1 MAKKFAGFKQE
12 AMEKKILPALGYT
25 GPMDQKSVNAFLAS
39 NPGAAAKMG
48 RYTLAAR
55 QRIEGVK
62 GMAYGGIATKKG
74 YAEGGLDMNQVNTQ
88 QPAQM
93 AAQDAEQQNLMLE
106 QQTNNQSQANGLMQ
120 GPEPTEQQ
128 IAMRDADNAFMKSP
142 VIMAAQEAQK
152 ALEKQAMQ
160 QAGLSGP
167 PASQEEAERFRA
179 AMAPLVENS
188 PELKAA
194 RDAQNTFNSEM
205 QNKFKSANPQVR
217 PKPLTDYD
225 TSTADVIAKRNA
237 LSAAQQAAAQNPED
251 EALKKAMEDAQI
263 ELTRS
268 QAAESQARANLAE
281 LTKGDS
287 KTAEALLDP
296 GAMVETADVETV
308 TAAEKAAG
316 TIAAD
321 AGDAGAATTATGTT
335 ATAADA
341 VTGPADMTAATFDA
355 TDVSD
360 DVKST
365 LDKISAA
372 TGKPSDEALAEAVT
386 MKPGDLAAL
395 GLTVEQI
402 AEARK
407 VVAPAPRKVEAG
419 EMIEGSTVDMERVK
433 KETNF
438 EAATGAPSSD
448 ATVQGQLTGLMEQFE
463 GSEPPAWAA
472 GAMRAAA
479 AQMAARGLS
488 ASSMAGQAAIQAAM
502 ESAMP
507 IAVQDAQTSATFEL
521 ENLSNKQQAAMFAAE
536 KRAEFLNL
544 EFTQEFQ
551 TRVSNAAKI
560 SDIANMNFTADV
572 QIALENAQMAQT
584 VDITNLNAKNAKIMS
599 DAAAMS
605 QLDMTNLN
613 NRQQAAVQAANAFL
627 NMDMKN
633 LDNEQ
638 QTSVMK
644 AQEMVNAMLS
654 DQAAENAAKQFNATS
669 ENQTNQFFETL
680 SAQIS
685 RFNAEQSNAMSR
697 FNTGETNAMSQFNT
711 AQKNAREQFNA
722 QNHLVIAQANAQ
734 WFQNIT
740 TTDNAAQNQANRDS
754 VLASNNLTMTAYN
767 NIVQRE
773 RDLLAW
779 AWQSAENQA
788 DRDGSVTIAKINAD
802 AADSGDDN
810 DAFSVASGKFLTKLA
825 VNAADKFF
833 NK

>member
-62 GMAYGGIATKKG
+62 GMAYGGMATKKG
-74 YAEGGLDMNQVNTQ
+74 YAVGGSVPIQAGDATAMGTVAEAAEKAGIVPISTYQG
-88 QPAQM
+88 PQM
-93 AAQDAEQQNLMLE
+93 DRYGDALANLE
-106 QQTNNQSQANGLMQ
+106 QTQPTTQA
-120 GPEPTEQQ
+120 
-128 IAMRDADNAFMKSP
+128 
-142 VIMAAQEAQK
+142 
-152 ALEKQAMQ
+152 
-160 QAGLSGP
+160 
-167 PASQEEAERFRA
+167 
-179 AMAPLVENS
+179 
-188 PELKAA
+188 
-194 RDAQNTFNSEM
+194 
-205 QNKFKSANPQVR
+205 R

-281 LTKGDS
+281 LTRGDS

-296 GAMVETADVETV
+296 GAMVKTADVETV

-316 TIAAD
+316 TIATD
-321 AGDAGAATTATGTT
+321 AGDAGIATTATGTT

-372 TGKPSDEALAEAVT
+372 TGKPSDEALAEAAT

-438 EAATGAPSSD
+438 EAATGAPSTD
-448 ATVQGQLTGLMEQFE
+448 ATVQGQLTGLMMQFE

-584 VDITNLNAKNAKIMS
+584 VDITNLNAKNAKIMA

-605 QLDMTNLN
+605 QMDMANLN

-638 QTSVMK
+638 QTSLMK

-697 FNTGETNAMSQFNT
+697 FNTGETNALSQFNT
-711 AQKNAREQFNA
+711 LQKNAREQFNA

-754 VLASNNLTMTAYN
+754 VLAANNLTMTAYN

-788 DRDGSVTIAKINAD
+788 DRDGSVTIAKINAE
-802 AADSGDDN
+802 AADSGDDTDN
-810 DAFSVASGKFLTKLA
+810 FSVASGKFLTRLA

-833 NK
+833 NKK

>member
-1 MAKKFAGFKQE
+1 MAKKFAGFKRE

-25 GPMDQKSVNAFLAS
+25 GSMDQKSINNFLAA
-39 NPGAAAKMG
+39 NPNAAAKMG

-55 QRIEGVK
+55 QRIEGVS
-62 GMAYGGIATKKG
+62 GM
-74 YAEGGLDMNQVNTQ
+74 AEGGLT
-88 QPAQM
+88 
-93 AAQDAEQQNLMLE
+93 
-106 QQTNNQSQANGLMQ
+106 TNPLLAN
-120 GPEPTEQQ
+120 
-128 IAMRDADNAFMKSP
+128 
-142 VIMAAQEAQK
+142 
-152 ALEKQAMQ
+152 
-160 QAGLSGP
+160 
-167 PASQEEAERFRA
+167 
-179 AMAPLVENS
+179 
-188 PELKAA
+188 
-194 RDAQNTFNSEM
+194 
-205 QNKFKSANPQVR
+205 
-217 PKPLTDYD
+217 YD
-225 TSTADVIAKRNA
+225 TASADVIAKRNA
-237 LSAAQQAAAQNPED
+237 FSAAQQAAARNPTSTSLKS
-251 EALKKAMEDAQI
+251 ALDSAQV

-268 QAAESQARANLAE
+268 QAAESSARGNLAE
-281 LTKGDS
+281 VTKGDV
-287 KTAEALLDP
+287 KTAEALLAP
-296 GAMVETADVETV
+296 SGMVQTADVDTV
-308 TAAEKAAG
+308 TAAEKAEG
-316 TIAAD
+316 TIAAGT
-321 AGDAGAATTATGTT
+321 GDAGTAATAVGTT
-335 ATAADA
+335 ATTADA
-341 VTGPADMTAATFDA
+341 VTAPTDMTAATFDA
-355 TDVSD
+355 ATVSGDVQ
-360 DVKST
+360 ST

-372 TGKPSDEALAEAVT
+372 TGKPSDEALADAAT

-419 EMIEGSTVDMERVK
+419 EMIEGATVDMERVK

-463 GSEPPAWAA
+463 GNEPPAWAA

-521 ENLSNKQQAAMFAAE
+521 ESMSNRQQAAMFAAE

-551 TRVSNAAKI
+551 ARVSNAAKI

-584 VDITNLNAKNAKIMS
+584 VDITNLNAKNAKVMA

-605 QLDMTNLN
+605 QMDMANLN

-680 SAQIS
+680 SAQIT

-697 FNTGETNAMSQFNT
+697 FNAGEANALAQFNT
-711 AQKNAREQFNA
+711 VQKNAREQFNA

-754 VLASNNLTMTAYN
+754 VLAANNLTMTAYN
-767 NIVQRE
+767 NVVQRE

-788 DRDGSVTIAKINAD
+788 DRDGSIAIEKIRAD
-802 AADSGDDN
+802 AAITENTDS
-810 DAFSVASGKFLTKLA
+810 FSIASGKFLTRLA
-825 VNAADKFF
+825 INAADKFF
-833 NK
+833 K

>member
-1 MAKKFAGFKQE
+1 MAKKFAGFKRE

-25 GPMDQKSVNAFLAS
+25 GSMDQKSINNFLAA
-39 NPGAAAKMG
+39 NPNAAAKMG

-55 QRIEGVK
+55 QRIEGVI
-62 GMAYGGIATKKG
+62 GMAEGGMAVSLEDRLAAQKRGFLSAGQRQAFNYNNMNTIGNTMVAPPISGNQLSPGVPTTVPETLARPFGNLRDLLARDSLPTPVPRESLPFPMPLEGGPPQSPPAQQPQQPQQVAPHSHTIGMHRGG
-74 YAEGGLDMNQVNTQ
+74 YAEGG
-88 QPAQM
+88 
-93 AAQDAEQQNLMLE
+93 DAGTAEGGLP
-106 QQTNNQSQANGLMQ
+106 TN
-120 GPEPTEQQ
+120 
-128 IAMRDADNAFMKSP
+128 P
-142 VIMAAQEAQK
+142 V
-152 ALEKQAMQ
+152 
-160 QAGLSGP
+160 
-167 PASQEEAERFRA
+167 
-179 AMAPLVENS
+179 
-188 PELKAA
+188 
-194 RDAQNTFNSEM
+194 
-205 QNKFKSANPQVR
+205 
-217 PKPLTDYD
+217 LTDYD
-225 TSTADVIAKRNA
+225 TAASGVVDKRNA
-237 LSAAQQAAAQNPED
+237 YSAAQQAAAQNPED

-268 QAAESQARANLAE
+268 QAAESSARANLAE
-281 LTKGDS
+281 VTKGDA

-296 GAMVETADVETV
+296 TGMVKTADVETV
-308 TAAEKAAG
+308 TDVEKTEG
-316 TIAAD
+316 TIAAGT
-321 AGDAGAATTATGTT
+321 GDAGTADTATGTT
-335 ATAADA
+335 ATSATP
-341 VTGPADMTAATFDA
+341 VTGPADMTASTVDA
-355 TDVSD
+355 TTVSD
-360 DVKST
+360 DVQST

-372 TGKPSDEALAEAVT
+372 TGKPSDEALADAAT
-386 MKPGDLAAL
+386 MKPDDLAAL

-419 EMIEGSTVDMERVK
+419 EMIEGSTVDMGRVK

-521 ENLSNKQQAAMFAAE
+521 ESMSNRQQAAMFAAE

-551 TRVSNAAKI
+551 ARVSNAAKI

-605 QLDMTNLN
+605 QVDIANLN

-680 SAQIS
+680 SSQIA

-697 FNTGETNAMSQFNT
+697 FNTGETNALAQFNT
-711 AQKNAREQFNA
+711 AQKNARDQFNA
-722 QNHLVIAQANAQ
+722 QSHLVIAQANAQ

-754 VLASNNLTMTAYN
+754 VLAANNLTMTAYN
-767 NIVQRE
+767 NVVQRE

-788 DRDGSVTIAKINAD
+788 DRDGSIAIEKIR
-802 AADSGDDN
+802 ADSADSDDT
-810 DAFSVASGKFLTKLA
+810 DSFSVASGKFLTRLA

-833 NK
+833 K

>member
-1 MAKKFAGFKQE
+1 MAKKFAGFKRE
-12 AMEKKILPALGYT
+12 AMEKKILPAIGYT
-25 GPMDQKSVNAFLAS
+25 GSMDQKSINNFLAA
-39 NPGAAAKMG
+39 NPNAAAKMG

-55 QRIEGVK
+55 QRIECVRGMNAGGVVSTEPNTLLPQEQQAFYRQSQEDFNLNF
-62 GMAYGGIATKKG
+62 GNAANEAINTY
-74 YAEGGLDMNQVNTQ
+74 EGTLQKELGLDLSKINNRE
-88 QPAQM
+88 A
-93 AAQDAEQQNLMLE
+93 AEQNKDLIDTYNKRMQE
-106 QQTNNQSQANGLMQ
+106 FTNTNPAVQA
-120 GPEPTEQQ
+120 
-128 IAMRDADNAFMKSP
+128 AMK
-142 VIMAAQEAQK
+142 AQK
-152 ALEKQAMQ
+152 D
-160 QAGLSGP
+160 LSSKFQYRTMP
-167 PASQEEAERFRA
+167 SQD
-179 AMAPLVENS
+179 V
-188 PELKAA
+188 
-194 RDAQNTFNSEM
+194 TT
-205 QNKFKSANPQVR
+205 
-217 PKPLTDYD
+217 KPGVLTDYE
-225 TSTADVIAKRNA
+225 TVSADVVAKRNA
-237 LSAAQQAAAQNPED
+237 YSAAQQAAAQNPED

-268 QAAESQARANLAE
+268 QAAESSARGNLAE
-281 LTKGDS
+281 VTKGDV

-296 GAMVETADVETV
+296 TGMVKTADVETV
-308 TAAEKAAG
+308 TDVEKTEG
-316 TIAAD
+316 TIAAGT
-321 AGDAGAATTATGTT
+321 GDAGTADTATGTT
-335 ATAADA
+335 ATSAAP
-341 VTGPADMTAATFDA
+341 VTGPADMTASTVDA
-355 TDVSD
+355 TTVSD
-360 DVKST
+360 DVQST

-372 TGKPSDEALAEAVT
+372 TGKPSDEALADAVT

-419 EMIEGSTVDMERVK
+419 EMIEGSTVDMGRVK

-448 ATVQGQLTGLMEQFE
+448 ATVQGQLTGLLSQFE
-463 GSEPPAWAA
+463 GNKPPVYAA
-472 GAMRAAA
+472 AAMRAAA
-479 AQMAARGLS
+479 ARLAARGMG
-488 ASSMAGQAAIQAAM
+488 ASSMAGQAIIQQAM
-502 ESAMP
+502 ESALP
-507 IAVQDAQTSATFEL
+507 IAQQDAATFANFEL
-521 ENLSNKQQAAMFAAE
+521 ESMSNRQQAAMFAAE

-551 TRVSNAAKI
+551 TRVNNAAKI
-560 SDIANMNFTADV
+560 SDIANRNFTADV

-584 VDITNLNAKNAKIMS
+584 VDITNLNARNAKVMA

-605 QLDMTNLN
+605 QVDMSNLN

-685 RFNAEQSNAMSR
+685 RFNAEQTNAMSR
-697 FNTGETNAMSQFNT
+697 FNAGETNALAQFN
-711 AQKNAREQFNA
+711 ALQKNSRDQFNA
-722 QNHLVIAQANAQ
+722 QSHLVIAQANAQ

-740 TTDNAAQNQANRDS
+740 TTDNAAQNQANRDA
-754 VLASNNLTMTAYN
+754 VLAANNLTMTAYN
-767 NIVQRE
+767 NVVQRE

-788 DRDGSVTIAKINAD
+788 DRDGSIAIEKIRSD
-802 AADSGDDN
+802 AADSGDTDG
-810 DAFSVASGKFLTKLA
+810 FSVASGKFLTRLA

>member
-287 KTAEALLDP
+287 KL
-296 GAMVETADVETV
+296 
-308 TAAEKAAG
+308 
-316 TIAAD
+316 
-321 AGDAGAATTATGTT
+321 
-335 ATAADA
+335 
-341 VTGPADMTAATFDA
+341 
-355 TDVSD
+355 
-360 DVKST
+360 
-365 LDKISAA
+365 
-372 TGKPSDEALAEAVT
+372 
-386 MKPGDLAAL
+386 
-395 GLTVEQI
+395 
-402 AEARK
+402 
-407 VVAPAPRKVEAG
+407 
-419 EMIEGSTVDMERVK
+419 
-433 KETNF
+433 
-438 EAATGAPSSD
+438 
-448 ATVQGQLTGLMEQFE
+448 
-463 GSEPPAWAA
+463 
-472 GAMRAAA
+472 
-479 AQMAARGLS
+479 
-488 ASSMAGQAAIQAAM
+488 
-502 ESAMP
+502 
-507 IAVQDAQTSATFEL
+507 
-521 ENLSNKQQAAMFAAE
+521 
-536 KRAEFLNL
+536 
-544 EFTQEFQ
+544 
-551 TRVSNAAKI
+551 
-560 SDIANMNFTADV
+560 
-572 QIALENAQMAQT
+572 
-584 VDITNLNAKNAKIMS
+584 
-599 DAAAMS
+599 
-605 QLDMTNLN
+605 
-613 NRQQAAVQAANAFL
+613 
-627 NMDMKN
+627 
-633 LDNEQ
+633 
-638 QTSVMK
+638 
-644 AQEMVNAMLS
+644 
-654 DQAAENAAKQFNATS
+654 
-669 ENQTNQFFETL
+669 
-680 SAQIS
+680 
-685 RFNAEQSNAMSR
+685 
-697 FNTGETNAMSQFNT
+697 
-711 AQKNAREQFNA
+711 QK
-722 QNHLVIAQANAQ
+722 LC
-734 WFQNIT
+734 
-740 TTDNAAQNQANRDS
+740 
-754 VLASNNLTMTAYN
+754 
-767 NIVQRE
+767 
-773 RDLLAW
+773 
-779 AWQSAENQA
+779 
-788 DRDGSVTIAKINAD
+788 
-802 AADSGDDN
+802 
-810 DAFSVASGKFLTKLA
+810 
-825 VNAADKFF
+825 
-833 NK
+833 

>member
-1 MAKKFAGFKQE
+1 MAKKFAGFKRE

-25 GPMDQKSVNAFLAS
+25 GSMDQKSINNFLAA
-39 NPGAAAKMG
+39 NPNAAAKMG

-55 QRIEGVK
+55 QRIEGIR
-62 GMAYGGIATKKG
+62 GMNVGGVVAG
-74 YAEGGLDMNQVNTQ
+74 
-88 QPAQM
+88 
-93 AAQDAEQQNLMLE
+93 
-106 QQTNNQSQANGLMQ
+106 
-120 GPEPTEQQ
+120 EPTLPQ
-128 IAMRDADNAFMKSP
+128 NALGQEPP
-142 VIMAAQEAQK
+142 VLLEPQNALGQE
-152 ALEKQAMQ
+152 
-160 QAGLSGP
+160 P
-167 PASQEEAERFRA
+167 PV
-179 AMAPLVENS
+179 L
-188 PELKAA
+188 L
-194 RDAQNTFNSEM
+194 
-205 QNKFKSANPQVR
+205 
-217 PKPLTDYD
+217 DYD
-225 TSTADVIAKRNA
+225 TAASGVVAKRSA

-251 EALKKAMEDAQI
+251 EALKKAVEDAQI
-263 ELTRS
+263 EFTRS
-268 QAAESQARANLAE
+268 KAAESSARANLAE
-281 LTKGDS
+281 VTKGDV

-296 GAMVETADVETV
+296 TGMVKAADVETV
-308 TAAEKAAG
+308 TDVEKTEG
-316 TIAAD
+316 TIAAGT
-321 AGDAGAATTATGTT
+321 GDAGTADTATGTT
-335 ATAADA
+335 ATTADA

-355 TDVSD
+355 ATVSA

-372 TGKPSDEALAEAVT
+372 TGKPSAEALADAAT

-419 EMIEGSTVDMERVK
+419 EMIEGSTVDMGLVK

-463 GSEPPAWAA
+463 GNEPPAWAA

-521 ENLSNKQQAAMFAAE
+521 ESMSNRQQAAMFAAE

-551 TRVSNAAKI
+551 ARVSNAAKI

-584 VDITNLNAKNAKIMS
+584 VDITNLNAKNAKVMA

-605 QLDMTNLN
+605 QMDMANLN

-685 RFNAEQSNAMSR
+685 RFNAEQANAMSR
-697 FNTGETNAMSQFNT
+697 FNTGETNALAQFNT
-711 AQKNAREQFNA
+711 AQKNARDQFNA
-722 QNHLVIAQANAQ
+722 QSHLVIAQANAQ

-754 VLASNNLTMTAYN
+754 VLATNNLTMTAYN
-767 NIVQRE
+767 NVVQRE

-788 DRDGSVTIAKINAD
+788 DRDGSIAIEKIRAD
-802 AADSGDDN
+802 GADSGDTDG
-810 DAFSVASGKFLTKLA
+810 FSVAAGKFLTRLA

-833 NK
+833 DK

>member
-62 GMAYGGIATKKG
+62 GMAYGGMATKKG
-74 YAEGGLDMNQVNTQ
+74 YAVGGSVPYPL
-88 QPAQM
+88 
-93 AAQDAEQQNLMLE
+93 QDAAASGDNTLQNALI
-106 QQTNNQSQANGLMQ
+106 TANGTSMNPGLFELPMSDTYKVQ
-120 GPEPTEQQ
+120 DTGTSQLTRSDQPFPLPQ
-128 IAMRDADNAFMKSP
+128 I
-142 VIMAAQEAQK
+142 
-152 ALEKQAMQ
+152 
-160 QAGLSGP
+160 
-167 PASQEEAERFRA
+167 
-179 AMAPLVENS
+179 
-188 PELKAA
+188 
-194 RDAQNTFNSEM
+194 
-205 QNKFKSANPQVR
+205 R

-281 LTKGDS
+281 LSRGDA
-287 KTAEALLDP
+287 KTAEALLDS
-296 GAMVETADVETV
+296 GAMVKTADVETV

-316 TIAAD
+316 TIATD
-321 AGDAGAATTATGTT
+321 AGDAGTATTATGTT

-372 TGKPSDEALAEAVT
+372 TGKPSDEALAEAAT

-438 EAATGAPSSD
+438 EAATGAPSTD
-448 ATVQGQLTGLMEQFE
+448 ATVQGQLTGLMMQFE

-584 VDITNLNAKNAKIMS
+584 VDITNLNAKNAKIMA

-605 QLDMTNLN
+605 QLDIANLN

-697 FNTGETNAMSQFNT
+697 FNTGETNALSQFNT

-754 VLASNNLTMTAYN
+754 VLAANNLTMTAYN

-788 DRDGSVTIAKINAD
+788 DRDGSITIAKINAE
-802 AADSGDDN
+802 ADMAGDDT
-810 DAFSVASGKFLTKLA
+810 DTFSVASGKFLTKLA

>member
-62 GMAYGGIATKKG
+62 GMAYGGMATKKG
-74 YAEGGLDMNQVNTQ
+74 YAVGGSVPYPLQDAAASGSDTVAKGALITENKSQLGGIPMD
-88 QPAQM
+88 PAQFDIDP
-93 AAQDAEQQNLMLE
+93 AQFELPMSDTYKVQD
-106 QQTNNQSQANGLMQ
+106 TGTSQLTRSDQ
-120 GPEPTEQQ
+120 PFPLPQ
-128 IAMRDADNAFMKSP
+128 I
-142 VIMAAQEAQK
+142 
-152 ALEKQAMQ
+152 
-160 QAGLSGP
+160 
-167 PASQEEAERFRA
+167 
-179 AMAPLVENS
+179 
-188 PELKAA
+188 
-194 RDAQNTFNSEM
+194 
-205 QNKFKSANPQVR
+205 R

-281 LTKGDS
+281 LTRGDA

-296 GAMVETADVETV
+296 GAMVKTADVETV

-316 TIAAD
+316 TIATD
-321 AGDAGAATTATGTT
+321 AGDAGTATTATGTT

-355 TDVSD
+355 TAVSD

-372 TGKPSDEALAEAVT
+372 TGKPSDEALAEAAT

-438 EAATGAPSSD
+438 EAATGAPSTD
-448 ATVQGQLTGLMEQFE
+448 ATVQGQLTGLMMQFE

-584 VDITNLNAKNAKIMS
+584 VDITNLNAKNAKIMA

-605 QLDMTNLN
+605 QMDMANLN

-697 FNTGETNAMSQFNT
+697 FNTGETNALSQFNT

-754 VLASNNLTMTAYN
+754 VLAANNLTMTAYN

-788 DRDGSVTIAKINAD
+788 DRDGSVTIAKINAE
-802 AADSGDDN
+802 AADSGDDT
-810 DAFSVASGKFLTKLA
+810 DSFSVASGKFLTRLA

-833 NK
+833 NKK